1 MKKILLIAFFVA
13 LLIAGGCGKTENTAQ
28 NTSVISNLERISE
41 NEQSVDVASLA
52 AKWTEYKLSGN
63 YSAVIDEY
71 EGNTEAVKK
80 NKTLT
85 EIYNYC
91 IEANGN
97 YSSSSNVQNMSSNV
111 TSEMEESE
119 IRESSKSLESFQM
132 SEESRRVEESR
143 LAEESRR
150 AEESRLTEESRRAEE
165 SRLAE
170 ESRRAEESRLA
181 EESRRAEE
189 SRLAEESRRAEE
201 SRLAEESAQNIAY
214 EAQNSIKIIKL
225 DVSAPN
231 SAGGVDVYI
240 DFYNRSGKTIK
251 YVYYEVQAYNA
262 VDDPVSCEI
271 RGNSIAK
278 LNFTGP
284 VENGCYSNNQAEY
297 EEALRERERIENA
310 SYDYPV
316 EVPYVP
322 LSNTYW
328 DCVWY
333 NYSIKYCK
341 LVSVRIVYMDNT
353 ELNLDKNSVSYIL

>member
-91 IEANGN
+91 LEANDN

-150 AEESRLTEESRRAEE
+150 AEQDEQR
-165 SRLAE
+165 
-170 ESRRAEESRLA
+170 
-181 EESRRAEE
+181 
-189 SRLAEESRRAEE
+189 
-201 SRLAEESAQNIAY
+201 
-214 EAQNSIKIIKL
+214 
-225 DVSAPN
+225 PN
-231 SAGGVDVYI
+231 
-240 DFYNRSGKTIK
+240 R
-251 YVYYEVQAYNA
+251 
-262 VDDPVSCEI
+262 
-271 RGNSIAK
+271 
-278 LNFTGP
+278 
-284 VENGCYSNNQAEY
+284 
-297 EEALRERERIENA
+297 
-310 SYDYPV
+310 
-316 EVPYVP
+316 
-322 LSNTYW
+322 
-328 DCVWY
+328 
-333 NYSIKYCK
+333 
-341 LVSVRIVYMDNT
+341 
-353 ELNLDKNSVSYIL
+353 